1 MTLRLT
7 AAAEEFAIR
16 GGFTISRETRTVARV
31 VVATLSDGPHEGR
44 GEALPYARYGESVEG
59 VVAAIEAMAEPLAA
73 GLDRTALREAMP
85 AGAARNAIDCA
96 LFDLEAKASGI
107 SVAER
112 LGVSLRPLTT
122 AYTLS
127 IGTPDA
133 MAQAARQAARPVLKV
148 KLGRPEGDGD
158 RIKAVREAAPDATLL
173 VDANEGWSDATLE
186 GNMAACR
193 EARVALIEQPLPA
206 DADATLA
213 DVSHAVPICADEGA
227 HGLDDLAAL
236 VGRYDAVNVKLDK
249 TGGLT
254 EALMMVDQAKRQG
267 LQVMLG
273 CMLATSL
280 SMAPAFYAAQRADYV
295 DLDAPLL
302 LERDR
307 EGGLS
312 YEGSTVMPP
321 PRTLWG

>member
-1 MTLRLT
+1 MTLRL
-7 AAAEEFAIR
+7 AVAAEEFAIR

-31 VVATLSDGPHEGR
+31 VVATLSDGPNEGR

-59 VVAAIEAMAEPLAA
+59 VAAAIEAMAEPLAA

-133 MAQAARQAARPVLKV
+133 MAQAARQATRPVLKV

-173 VDANEGWSDATLE
+173 
-186 GNMAACR
+186 
-193 EARVALIEQPLPA
+193 
-206 DADATLA
+206 
-213 DVSHAVPICADEGA
+213 
-227 HGLDDLAAL
+227 
-236 VGRYDAVNVKLDK
+236 GRCER
-249 TGGLT
+249 G
-254 EALMMVDQAKRQG
+254 
-267 LQVMLG
+267 
-273 CMLATSL
+273 
-280 SMAPAFYAAQRADYV
+280 
-295 DLDAPLL
+295 
-302 LERDR
+302 LER
-307 EGGLS
+307 S
-312 YEGSTVMPP
+312 HP
-321 PRTLWG
+321 